1 MFVSCVFFFAAA
13 MLLPITAEQQICA
26 KKYVAVFSRLDR
38 QVVEAVEAEAAAL
51 VKVWSRLLML
61 KKKKKEAK
69 EDEFFHSISAALLL
83 YSILQIL

>member
-1 MFVSCVFFFAAA
+1 

-61 KKKKKEAK
+61 KKEKKK

>member
-1 MFVSCVFFFAAA
+1 

-38 QVVEAVEAEAAAL
+38 QVVEAEAAAL

-61 KKKKKEAK
+61 KKKKK

>member
-1 MFVSCVFFFAAA
+1 

-61 KKKKKEAK
+61 KKKKKKEAK

>member
-1 MFVSCVFFFAAA
+1 

-61 KKKKKEAK
+61 KKKK

>member
-61 KKKKKEAK
+61 KKKKEAK

>member
-1 MFVSCVFFFAAA
+1 

-61 KKKKKEAK
+61 KKKKKE
-69 EDEFFHSISAALLL
+69 DEFFHSISAALLL

>member
-1 MFVSCVFFFAAA
+1 

-38 QVVEAVEAEAAAL
+38 QVVEAEAAAL